1 MEKPSTDNRIVM
13 TLDAGGTNLVFS
25 AVCDNRLIID
35 PITLPSSGNDLD
47 RCLQSMVHGFEAVK
61 QLLPQPPVAISF
73 AFPGP
78 ADYPNGI
85 IGGNL
90 PNFPAFRSG
99 VALGPFLQD
108 KFGIPV
114 FINNDGD
121 LFAYGEAFAGRL
133 PEINAKL
140 EALGSP
146 KRYHNLIG
154 YTFGTGFGVGIVSG
168 GRLHIG
174 DNSCVETFCLY
185 NCIDTGNIAEATVSA
200 GGIRRE
206 YARLTGNNAEI
217 DTKEI
222 YDIVLAANRRVFELA
237 HPGVF
242 YYEMHNE
249 AARVIAEGLRSLGL
263 MRGNMEDAVAVGAQ
277 ALFMPHGLGHQMGL
291 DVHDMENIGEKY
303 VGYDEETLRS
313 STPGLSSLRM
323 GKRLRE
329 GFVIT
334 VEPGIYFIPDLID
347 KWEVEGFGRDFIDF
361 AKVREYLD
369 FGGIRIEDN
378 MLITPY
384 GNRLLG
390 NDGPPVTTS
399 EIESYMNNN

>member
-200 GGIRRE
+200 VGIRRE

-222 YDIVLAANRRVFELA
+222 YDIADGTREGDQQAAQQAFATFGTVAGHAIAAAASLIDGIVVLGGGVA
-237 HPGVF
+237 HGQKF
-242 YYEMHNE
+242 
-249 AARVIAEGLRSLGL
+249 
-263 MRGNMEDAVAVGAQ
+263 
-277 ALFMPHGLGHQMGL
+277 FMPALMAQLRGTRLNYNGDVFSCVQPQVYNLDDEQEFNQFAQGNAHKLQVYGSKRMVDYDPHKRIGITLSRIGSSRAIQLGAAAYAL
-291 DVHDMENIGEKY
+291 NNIPQ
-303 VGYDEETLRS
+303 L
-313 STPGLSSLRM
+313 
-323 GKRLRE
+323 
-329 GFVIT
+329 
-334 VEPGIYFIPDLID
+334 
-347 KWEVEGFGRDFIDF
+347 
-361 AKVREYLD
+361 
-369 FGGIRIEDN
+369 
-378 MLITPY
+378 
-384 GNRLLG
+384 
-390 NDGPPVTTS
+390 
-399 EIESYMNNN
+399 

>member
-1 MEKPSTDNRIVM
+1 MLV
-13 TLDAGGTNLVFS
+13 DAGAETTMNYCSDFT
-25 AVCDNRLIID
+25 R
-35 PITLPSSGNDLD
+35 T
-47 RCLQSMVHGFEAVK
+47 
-61 QLLPQPPVAISF
+61 
-73 AFPGP
+73 FP
-78 ADYPNGI
+78 
-85 IGGNL
+85 
-90 PNFPAFRSG
+90 
-99 VALGPFLQD
+99 
-108 KFGIPV
+108 
-114 FINNDGD
+114 
-121 LFAYGEAFAGRL
+121 
-133 PEINAKL
+133 
-140 EALGSP
+140 
-146 KRYHNLIG
+146 
-154 YTFGTGFGVGIVSG
+154 VSG
-168 GRLHIG
+168 YF
-174 DNSCVETFCLY
+174 TPKQ
-185 NCIDTGNIAEATVSA
+185 
-200 GGIRRE
+200 
-206 YARLTGNNAEI
+206 
-217 DTKEI
+217 KEI
-222 YDIVLAANRRVFELA
+222 YDIVQAANRRVFELA
-237 HPGVF
+237 HPGA
-242 YYEMHNE
+242 YYYQMHNE

-329 GFVIT
+329 GHVIT

-347 KWEVEGFGRDFIDF
+347 KWEVEGFGRDFINF

-390 NDGPPVTTS
+390 NDRPPVTTS

>member
-140 EALGSP
+140 EVLGSP

-222 YDIVLAANRRVFELA
+222 YDIADGTNVIDAWKERKDSYEFQPVYSEILGGCPERTESGCAEFPSAAGAGSPAACPASPERHSYFRHGGNSSLHPLVDRATAVL
-237 HPGVF
+237 
-242 YYEMHNE
+242 
-249 AARVIAEGLRSLGL
+249 
-263 MRGNMEDAVAVGAQ
+263 
-277 ALFMPHGLGHQMGL
+277 PHGGSGTAS
-291 DVHDMENIGEKY
+291 GK
-303 VGYDEETLRS
+303 ET
-313 STPGLSSLRM
+313 
-323 GKRLRE
+323 
-329 GFVIT
+329 
-334 VEPGIYFIPDLID
+334 D
-347 KWEVEGFGRDFIDF
+347 
-361 AKVREYLD
+361 
-369 FGGIRIEDN
+369 
-378 MLITPY
+378 
-384 GNRLLG
+384 
-390 NDGPPVTTS
+390 
-399 EIESYMNNN
+399 